1 MFVGCSEISTSVIVK
16 HKQHIGIIR
25 AFCLPGW
32 GGGGQEGLSF
42 SVPVGTEKLLGLGL
56 LGGISTQADT
66 MNYSK
71 HTIKIS
77 LAEFFTEFYYCI
89 LL

>member
-1 MFVGCSEISTSVIVK
+1 MFVGCSEISKSVIVK

-25 AFCLPGW
+25 AFCLPGGEGV
-32 GGGGQEGLSF
+32 GGGVLSF
-42 SVPVGTEKLLGLGL
+42 SVPGGKEKLLGRGL

-89 LL
+89 LF

>member
-16 HKQHIGIIR
+16 HKQHMEIIR
-25 AFCLPGW
+25 AFCLPGGR
-32 GGGGQEGLSF
+32 GGGEDLLSF
-42 SVPVGTEKLLGLGL
+42 SVPEGTEKLLGRGL
-56 LGGISTQADT
+56 LGRISTQADT